1 MIAPFAAIRT
11 AITLCPLIPEVLST
25 GIFEEVQGFLRI
37 PFDYFLERVVTD
49 KQLTIS
55 HDKVFQS
62 FNTLQRTFRGLKGL
76 AQLENES

>member
-49 KQLTIS
+49 KQLT
-55 HDKVFQS
+55 
-62 FNTLQRTFRGLKGL
+62 
-76 AQLENES
+76 